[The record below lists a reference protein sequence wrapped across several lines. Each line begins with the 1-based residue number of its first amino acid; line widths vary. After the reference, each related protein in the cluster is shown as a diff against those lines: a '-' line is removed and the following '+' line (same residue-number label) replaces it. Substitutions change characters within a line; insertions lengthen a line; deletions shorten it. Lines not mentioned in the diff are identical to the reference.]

1 MNECKIIAV
10 ANRKGGVGKT
20 MVSLNLGY
28 ALAEIGHRVLLVDFD
43 SQANL
48 SKGLGIADPAR
59 DEHTISQ
66 IMWADMRD
74 LNMPDKN
81 SYINQH
87 KKLNF
92 ISCNET
98 LSVLEMEMVGAMCRE
113 YILKNILDQLRAD
126 YDFIFIDCGPSLS
139 ILTINALM
147 AADRVLIVST
157 PESDS
162 NEGTK
167 LLVKSIQLVRK
178 KYRHLV
184 EVDGILMNMV
194 ADRMILTRE
203 MIEETRRDF
212 GEAVTVYR
220 TTIPRT
226 SQFGRAKKAQKSIF
240 EFAPK
245 SKGAAAMQEFCQEFI
260 MEGGYTNAHPE

>member
-20 MVSLNLGY
+20 TVSLNLGY
-28 ALAEIGHRVLLVDFD
+28 ALAESGKRILLVDFD

-48 SKGLGIADPAR
+48 SKGMGISEPAK
-59 DEHTISQ
+59 DENTISQ
-66 IMWADMRD
+66 PMWADMRD
-74 LNMPDKN
+74 LELPDKA
-81 SYINQH
+81 SHIKRYG
-87 KKLNF
+87 KLHF

-98 LSVLEMEMVGAMCRE
+98 LSVLEMEMVGAMRRE
-113 YILKNILDQLRAD
+113 YILKNILDELRAD
-126 YDFIFIDCGPSLS
+126 YDFIFIDCGPSLGV
-139 ILTINALM
+139 LTVNALM
-147 AADRVLIVST
+147 AADSVLIVST

-178 KYRHLV
+178 KYRHPL

-194 ADRMILTRE
+194 TERMILTRE
-203 MIEETRRDF
+203 MMEETRRDF
-212 GEAVTVYR
+212 GEAVMVYQ

-226 SQFGRAKKAQKSIF
+226 SQFGRAKKAQQSIF
-240 EFAPK
+240 EFAPRG
-245 SKGAAAMQEFCQEFI
+245 KGAAAMQAFCNEF
-260 MEGGYTNAHPE
+260 MSEGGYMNGKAE